1 MFKFYD
7 HLNSGCNQ
15 HIVDIDSP
23 EFMDSVK
30 DFINRKPDYLKD
42 NQKTANAMKKAANKE
57 KKKSE
62 PER

>member
-1 MFKFYD
+1 MHK
-7 HLNSGCNQ
+7 S
-15 HIVDIDSP
+15 IATIDSP

-30 DFINRKPDYLKD
+30 DFISRKPDYLKD
-42 NQKTANAMKKAANKE
+42 NQKTANAMMKAANKE